1 MKEATA
7 TYHAPKGDSKVV
19 EMLGHT
25 FYDGKPETVVLD
37 DLLMATLQGNQHFE
51 CSEPKEH
58 KPDRAQPESKQEH
71 KDKGR

>member
-37 DLLMATLQGNQHFE
+37 DLMMETLQKNQHFE

-58 KPDRAQPESKQEH
+58 KPERPKEEAH